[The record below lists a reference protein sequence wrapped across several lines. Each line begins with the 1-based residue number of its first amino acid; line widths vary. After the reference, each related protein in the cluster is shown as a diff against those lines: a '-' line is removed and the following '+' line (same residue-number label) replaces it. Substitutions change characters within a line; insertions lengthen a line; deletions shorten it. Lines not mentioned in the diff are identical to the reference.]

1 MEPPNNEIMINLD
14 NTNLLWKRDK
24 LQWNKLVSNGIY
36 IIVIFMLTR
45 LCDAKEVHTVLC
57 DEGWG
62 CGYIESRDFSWNLG
76 LNQEKTGRIVVQ
88 VTRMMLDIRWDRKI
102 KRTMGRDRHERTV
115 DRHNKEG
122 RQYMMENW
130 PEYRMRTSRARVIE
144 EDIHFLHWGN
154 ISVFLLILWQKNF
167 EQMSKL

>member
-14 NTNLLWKRDK
+14 NTNLLWKWDK
-24 LQWNKLVSNGIY
+24 LQWNILASNGIY
-36 IIVIFMLTR
+36 IVVIFMLTR

-62 CGYIESRDFSWNLG
+62 CGEKASSQAGYIESGEFSWNLG
-76 LNQEKTGRIVVQ
+76 LNQEKTGRIFVQ

-115 DRHNKEG
+115 DRHNRGKKIHDG
-122 RQYMMENW
+122 KLTRIQNEN
-130 PEYRMRTSRARVIE
+130 
-144 EDIHFLHWGN
+144 
-154 ISVFLLILWQKNF
+154 K
-167 EQMSKL
+167 